1 MKIDT
6 FTSKTWG
13 NVRTE
18 RRRALK
24 HSVVHHRSTQ
34 KWSRDTV
41 KQYWNETGIFLCGN
55 FYRAMKSARCEG
67 DRLIWKCSE
76 IVMWIATVNFFLP
89 LFMTSKWLQR
99 LHLLPIEYD
108 TSWYFLHIGFVNC
121 LCTYICLGA
130 MVVKSKSSWNNGK
143 RRRKNKTAW
152 EDT

>member
-1 MKIDT
+1 MKINT

-18 RRRALK
+18 RRTLK
-24 HSVVHHRSTQ
+24 RSVVHHCPTQ
-34 KWSRDTV
+34 KWSRDAV

-55 FYRAMKSARCEG
+55 FYCAMKSTRCEG

-76 IVMWIATVNFFLP
+76 IIKWIVTINIFLP
-89 LFMTSKWLQR
+89 ILMTSKWLQR

-108 TSWYFLHIGFVNC
+108 ISWCFLHIGFVNC
-121 LCTYICLGA
+121 LCTDICLEA
-130 MVVKSKSSWNNGK
+130 MVVKSKSSSNNGK
-143 RRRKNKTAW
+143 RRRKNNTAW